1 MFDLFSFMDSHWDEN
16 DYNTDFYDHHPLEDS
31 FSYGYEH
38 HEDTYS
44 GETVIGDPYQ
54 DMQFA
59 HMQEGMNSCAVA
71 AQKEI
76 IQSMLGK
83 DIPEIELSYMAY
95 KNGWYDPSAGTMPD
109 NMGKLLEAYGIP
121 VDRGYDYSLSDIGT
135 ALEKGEKVIV
145 GLNSNEIWNPQ
156 YDEAG
161 NPIKQA
167 TAGHAVW
174 VTGLYQDDNGKWFVV
189 MNDTGIPGGGG
200 KGETVGAEDFL
211 NAWNDFDNFAVITN
225 KDGESIK
232 SNPFATS
239 ENKAMLA
246 GYYNSD
252 GTYHYESDNTDRDPE
267 TGAIIRR
274 Y

>member
-1 MFDLFSFMDSHWDEN
+1 MFDLFSFMDSYWGEN
-16 DYNTDFYDHHPLEDS
+16 DYNTDFYDHYPLEDS
-31 FSYGYEH
+31 FTYGYEH

-54 DMQFA
+54 DMQFI

-76 IQSMLGK
+76 IQSVLGK

-145 GLNSNEIWNPQ
+145 GINSNEIWNPQ

-174 VTGLYQDDNGKWFVV
+174 VTGLYQDDDGKWFVV
-189 MNDTGIPGGGG
+189 MNDTGIADG
-200 KGETVGAEDFL
+200 KGETVAAEDFL

-225 KDGESIK
+225 KDGESIN
-232 SNPFATS
+232 SNSLATS
-239 ENKAMLA
+239 ENKTMLA